1 MWVCIYAHCTYA
13 SGVRPNAE
21 YPKAPLCDSSD
32 VLVRRFFLFDVV
44 SAITSINSDNTAATP
59 TTIRYASFI
68 SIEASQVINTP
79 SRIYPP
85 VLTITYTDVST
96 STITVRSVVDV
107 QLSTAYTSDPS
118 AFRTTFYSLFIT
130 IMVEANMIHRSI
142 HLSIYSS
149 IYLSIH
155 PSMSKGVHRTGVRS
169 TVPQLEGPQRP
180 RGVNGH
186 DHH

>member
-1 MWVCIYAHCTYA
+1 MYVRTYVCMYVRTYVGMYIICMYVCIWVSIYAHCAYA
-13 SGVRPNAE
+13 AGVSPNAQ
-21 YPKAPLCDSSD
+21 YPKVPLCDSSD

-85 VLTITYTDVST
+85 VLTITYTEVST

-118 AFRTTFYSLFIT
+118 AFRRTFYSLFIT
-130 IMVEANMIHRSI
+130 IMV
-142 HLSIYSS
+142 
-149 IYLSIH
+149 
-155 PSMSKGVHRTGVRS
+155 
-169 TVPQLEGPQRP
+169 
-180 RGVNGH
+180 
-186 DHH
+186 